1 MDTLESPK
9 TSDVVHYHIYVA
21 SDEPASIPVNKDVAS
36 HSNAQERPHHQSH
49 PDTAAGSTT
58 YGKSTRTTFSD
69 LPAELREM
77 IWEYALPD
85 SRVFNALVYASA
97 GLKMQLLER
106 SSLRMPIAHVCFES
120 RQVVLKA
127 GYRLAFRDEDEPDD
141 PGVFFHPHRDVIE
154 RTLWGPGDFWGLK

>member
-1 MDTLESPK
+1 MPTSSSRSTK
-9 TSDVVHYHIYVA
+9 TAV
-21 SDEPASIPVNKDVAS
+21 
-36 HSNAQERPHHQSH
+36 ER
-49 PDTAAGSTT
+49 
-58 YGKSTRTTFSD
+58 RTITFSD
-69 LPAELREM
+69 LPAEIREM

-120 RQVVLKA
+120 RHVVLKA

-141 PGVFFHPHRDVIE
+141 PGVFFHPRKDIIE
-154 RTLWGPGDFWGLK
+154 RTLWGPGDFWGFSDSRQR

>member
-1 MDTLESPK
+1 MGAFEISNPRDIINNRDNT
-9 TSDVVHYHIYVA
+9 D
-21 SDEPASIPVNKDVAS
+21 SDESAWPLMNKDTTP
-36 HSNAQERPHHQSH
+36 HSTTKDRSCQHLH
-49 PDTAAGSTT
+49 PEATAAQA
-58 YGKSTRTTFSD
+58 KITFSD
-69 LPAELREM
+69 LPAEIREM

-85 SRVFNALVYASA
+85 LRVFNALVYASA

-141 PGVFFHPHRDVIE
+141 PGVFFHPRKDVIE
-154 RTLWGPGDFWGLK
+154 RTLWGPGDF

>member
-1 MDTLESPK
+1 MGAFDTSSPSGIVDNRSKVILDESAWP
-9 TSDVVHYHIYVA
+9 SM
-21 SDEPASIPVNKDVAS
+21 NKDTT
-36 HSNAQERPHHQSH
+36 PH
-49 PDTAAGSTT
+49 STT
-58 YGKSTRTTFSD
+58 KDRSCQPPHPEVSTTQAKITFSD
-69 LPAELREM
+69 LPAEIRVM

-141 PGVFFHPHRDVIE
+141 PGVFFHPRKDVIE

>member
-1 MDTLESPK
+1 MNASDTPRS
-9 TSDVVHYHIYVA
+9 SDVADNYSVSVPEKPALTSANEDTAPH
-21 SDEPASIPVNKDVAS
+21 SD
-36 HSNAQERPHHQSH
+36 AQQRQRQGSQ
-49 PDTAAGSTT
+49 PDTAAASTVHN
-58 YGKSTRTTFSD
+58 KSMKTTFAD
-69 LPAELREM
+69 IPPELREM

-106 SSLRMPIAHVCFES
+106 SGLRIPIAHVCYES

-141 PGVFFHPHRDVIE
+141 PGVFFHPRKDVIE